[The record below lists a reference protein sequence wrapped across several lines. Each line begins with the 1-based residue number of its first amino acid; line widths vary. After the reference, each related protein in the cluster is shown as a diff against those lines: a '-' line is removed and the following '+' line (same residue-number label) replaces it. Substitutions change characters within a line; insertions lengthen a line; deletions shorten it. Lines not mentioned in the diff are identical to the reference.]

1 MEMPDKAYLYG
12 LTIEINP
19 EWGFWQTGQ
28 KVKDDSSIILEQY
41 HHSRIVE
48 ALKAENEKLQ
58 ALLFAVKTTADV
70 VIAHRDELQAKLDAE
85 LFGDI
90 IKCANNLV
98 KLINAE
104 GGHGYAVHEKAEI
117 LKQAIARAEQKG

>member
-48 ALKAENEKLQ
+48 ALKAENESLKSAVSILGKKLR
-58 ALLFAVKTTADV
+58 DV
-70 VIAHRDELQAKLDAE
+70 NKAHDRAEDKL
-85 LFGDI
+85 
-90 IKCANNLV
+90 
-98 KLINAE
+98 
-104 GGHGYAVHEKAEI
+104 EKAIKAVEE
-117 LKQAIARAEQKG
+117 LG